1 MLFSLVLA
9 VASKEVELWQTFDDF
24 APRRLMEDGEEVE
37 DHEEPEMDGDE
48 DLEGQDEMGDDLIG
62 GEEEEGLNPL
72 MIAVPA
78 AAALAVGGYFLMNQG
93 KQEKNEDKPLMDRLT
108 MEGLQ
113 KDSEVQA
120 AAAATAAVTGLGLYA
135 LLGGG
140 GATGPV
146 STGFLASN
154 AGLAT
159 VGLGV
164 PAGAFG
170 LYKGYQW
177 WNDKDDTTTSEDPKL
192 TALKDTQKQ
201 KEEALE
207 AFKKTIRSEEQEKT
221 LKALN
226 EKDQLDEKETKQKET
241 LSGMKSA
248 DEAKDELAKL
258 KTALTTATTAVTNFK
273 KPEKKP
279 E

>member
-24 APRRLMEDGEEVE
+24 APRRLMDEGEEMEAME
-37 DHEEPEMDGDE
+37 DPEMDGDE
-48 DLEGQDEMGDDLIG
+48 EEPLEGDEMNGDLAE
-62 GEEEEGLNPL
+62 EEEEGLNPL

-93 KQEKNEDKPLMDRLT
+93 KKENQEDKPFTERLT

-113 KDSEVQA
+113 KDSEVQVA
-120 AAAATAAVTGLGLYA
+120 AAAATAVTGLGLYA

-177 WNDKDDTTTSEDPKL
+177 WNDKTTSEDPKL

-273 KPEKKP
+273 TEKKP

>member
-24 APRRLMEDGEEVE
+24 APRRLMDEGEEMEAME
-37 DHEEPEMDGDE
+37 DPEMDGDE
-48 DLEGQDEMGDDLIG
+48 EEPLEGDEMNGDLAE
-62 GEEEEGLNPL
+62 EEEEGLNPL

-93 KQEKNEDKPLMDRLT
+93 KKENQEDKPFTERLT

-113 KDSEVQA
+113 KDSEVQVA
-120 AAAATAAVTGLGLYA
+120 AAAATAVTGLGLYA

-177 WNDKDDTTTSEDPKL
+177 WNNKDDTTTSEDPKL

-273 KPEKKP
+273 TEKKP